1 MTEGLMND
9 RLDGLER
16 ERPMGF
22 FDSPQEWLPILIVIV
37 VLLFGAKKLPELAR
51 SVGRARGEF
60 TRGQREI
67 ERELRAEETT
77 YRAAPPSPAEE
88 SPTVKAAKALGI
100 DVTGKTEEQ
109 LKREIE
115 ARLKAA

>member
-1 MTEGLMND
+1 
-9 RLDGLER
+9 
-16 ERPMGF
+16 MGF
-22 FDSPQEWLPILIVIV
+22 FDSPQEWLPILVVIV

-67 ERELRAEETT
+67 ERELRAEDVTS
-77 YRAAPPSPAEE
+77 RAAPSLPEE
-88 SPTVKAAKALGI
+88 SPTVKAARALGI

-115 ARLKAA
+115 QRLKAG